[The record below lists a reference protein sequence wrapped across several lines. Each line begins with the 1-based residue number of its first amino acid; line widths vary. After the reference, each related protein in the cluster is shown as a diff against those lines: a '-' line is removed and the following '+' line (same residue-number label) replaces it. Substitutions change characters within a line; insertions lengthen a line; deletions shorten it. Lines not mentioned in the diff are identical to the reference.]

1 MSQDNRKSVTI
12 EAVFQDRCFY
22 QLASYSSSDPRSRVI
37 DRRSATEVTVAEV
50 TLRAGG
56 RVMNVAMRL
65 DGGTDSR
72 VEVLSSE
79 RLSLEQWSQ
88 LCDTIMVLTHNMIL
102 MDYPNDG
109 D

>member
-1 MSQDNRKSVTI
+1 
-12 EAVFQDRCFY
+12 
-22 QLASYSSSDPRSRVI
+22 
-37 DRRSATEVTVAEV
+37 
-50 TLRAGG
+50 
-56 RVMNVAMRL
+56 MNVAMRL
-65 DGGTDSR
+65 GGGTDSR

-88 LCDTIMVLTHNMIL
+88 LCNTIMVLTHSMIL